1 MVLGA
6 VVARARELCR
16 EVALR
21 TRIHDARAAMALDC
35 GAAMIGIDMAE
46 LVAAERTGDDELLE
60 ALTAYRAEAAKARL
74 GSYVWGVRRRKVIVG
89 AVQMGFGMVN
99 GPALMKD
106 IPKPAKRLPAP
117 KSRFTLN

>member
-1 MVLGA
+1 M
-6 VVARARELCR
+6 
-16 EVALR
+16 
-21 TRIHDARAAMALDC
+21 
-35 GAAMIGIDMAE
+35 
-46 LVAAERTGDDELLE
+46 
-60 ALTAYRAEAAKARL
+60 
-74 GSYVWGVRRRKVIVG
+74 WGVRRRKVIVG